1 MPPKDDLTPSE
12 SALLVLLLSEARD
25 VSNKELKDR
34 FGFTLTGK
42 SRSKLNRLGYVET
55 WKDGRGF
62 AHRLG
67 EQGWARCQSP
77 LNFDNVRPRAF
88 GAALGSL
95 LAAVHRDVER
105 TNRSLALVFAPDLAG
120 AAEPPRAQ
128 APTPQASTLQVE
140 SNVELHSRIREAY
153 QAVAARPGAWV
164 SLADIRHKLADVPR
178 AELDAALRGLE
189 REPDVNIVPQSNQKA
204 LDDDDERAAVTI
216 GAQRKHFLA
225 IGV

>member
-25 VSNKELKDR
+25 VSNKELDER
-34 FGFTLTGK
+34 FGLSLTGR
-42 SRSKLNRLGYVET
+42 SRLKLNRLGYVES

-67 EQGWARCQSP
+67 ERGWARCQSP

-95 LAAVHRDVER
+95 LAAVHRDIER
-105 TNRSLALVFAPDLAG
+105 TNRSLAMVFAPDLAG
-120 AAEPPRAQ
+120 TAS
-128 APTPQASTLQVE
+128 APTAQVE
-140 SNVELHSRIREAY
+140 STIDIARRIREAY

-164 SLADIRHKLADVPR
+164 SLADIRRKLADVPP

-204 LDDDDERAAVTI
+204 LDPDDERAAVTI
-216 GAQRKHFLA
+216 GDQRKHFLA

>member
-12 SALLVLLLSEARD
+12 SALLVVLLSEARD
-25 VSNKELKDR
+25 VSNKELEER

-42 SRSKLNRLGYVET
+42 SRIKLNRLGYVES
-55 WKDGRGF
+55 WKDGRGY

-67 EQGWARCQSP
+67 EHGWARCQSP

-95 LAAVHRDVER
+95 LAAVHRDIER

-120 AAEPPRAQ
+120 AAQ
-128 APTPQASTLQVE
+128 GSLPQASALQSE
-140 SNVELHSRIREAY
+140 SSVELHGRIREAY
-153 QAVAARPGAWV
+153 QAVTARPGAWV
-164 SLADIRHKLADVPR
+164 SLADIRRKLADVPR
-178 AELDAALRGLE
+178 ADLDAALRGLE
-189 REPDVNIVPQSNQKA
+189 REPDVNIVPQSNQKV

-216 GAQRKHFLA
+216 GDQRKHFLA